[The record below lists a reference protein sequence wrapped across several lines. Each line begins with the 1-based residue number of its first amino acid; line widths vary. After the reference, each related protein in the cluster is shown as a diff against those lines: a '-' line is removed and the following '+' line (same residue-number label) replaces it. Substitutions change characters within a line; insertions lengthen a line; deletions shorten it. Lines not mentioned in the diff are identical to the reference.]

1 MFLFF
6 RLLLRKEGVL
16 LRTSAELEVARAI
29 KEKACYLAASP
40 MKEEALDAERLQ
52 YTLPDGNVLE
62 VLSIYTANKVN
73 FIITINKSNGFL

>member
-1 MFLFF
+1 MVF

-40 MKEEALDAERLQ
+40 LKEEALDAERLQ

-62 VLSIYTANKVN
+62 VKIEFLSKL
-73 FIITINKSNGFL
+73 FF

>member
-1 MFLFF
+1 MVFPKKEHSPDDFF

-16 LRTSAELEVARAI
+16 LRTSAELEVARAV

-40 MKEEALDAERLQ
+40 LKEEALDAERLQ

-62 VLSIYTANKVN
+62 VNISQIH
-73 FIITINKSNGFL
+73 FICFVG